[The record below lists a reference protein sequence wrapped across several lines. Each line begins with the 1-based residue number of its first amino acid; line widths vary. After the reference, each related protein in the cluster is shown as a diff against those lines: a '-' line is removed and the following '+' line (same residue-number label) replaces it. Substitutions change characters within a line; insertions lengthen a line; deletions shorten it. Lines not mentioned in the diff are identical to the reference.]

1 MNEWVGFRTWVAA
14 YGAGVAFALSINL
27 VLIPYKP

>member
-14 YGAGVAFALSINL
+14 YGAAVALALSINL
-27 VLIPYKP
+27 VPILSEP